1 MRSLCDDRRAFDDEV
16 LNGMGRD
23 GLAYGQDAVEL
34 IEH

>member
-1 MRSLCDDRRAFDDEV
+1 MRSLCDDMWAFDDEV

-23 GLAYGQDAVEL
+23 GLAYGRDEVEL